1 MRVSEC
7 YFKHTLKVKLDNH
20 RLLVPPKPAWR
31 LEERTKNWRQ
41 DIRQDNSWYLGR
53 LVCMFYFHSCV
64 MKPCVYILL
73 SFMCD
78 EAMRMRERH
87 TYQKW
92 SESHCSCVLSGNS
105 SHLHHPSWTHLPSHL
120 HHPSQYNDGHKSTLL
135 PMRGHTSH
143 HHHWRGRTH
152 IATCW
157 SRQEMHT
164 VGRHP
169 RCWTLPPA
177 PSMLDP
183 PTRTLDA
190 GPTHPSP

>member
-1 MRVSEC
+1 
-7 YFKHTLKVKLDNH
+7 
-20 RLLVPPKPAWR
+20 
-31 LEERTKNWRQ
+31 
-41 DIRQDNSWYLGR
+41 
-53 LVCMFYFHSCV
+53 
-64 MKPCVYILL
+64 
-73 SFMCD
+73 MCD

-105 SHLHHPSWTHLPSHL
+105 SHLHHPSWTHHPSQTHR
-120 HHPSQYNDGHKSTLL
+120 PSQYNDGHKSTLL

-152 IATCW
+152 NHSYMLESAGDAH
-157 SRQEMHT
+157 SRS
-164 VGRHP
+164 
-169 RCWTLPPA
+169 A

-190 GPTHPSP
+190 GPSHPHPRCWTHPPQSLALHYGKWTVQATKVKSVWVSIGARRLCIHYGPVFTYKPPFPKR